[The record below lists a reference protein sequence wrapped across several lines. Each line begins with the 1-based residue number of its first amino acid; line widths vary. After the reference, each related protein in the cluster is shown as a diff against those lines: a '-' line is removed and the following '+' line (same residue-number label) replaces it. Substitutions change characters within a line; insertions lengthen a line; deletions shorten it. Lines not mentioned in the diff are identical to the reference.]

1 MRKGKRK
8 GKGKR
13 MPDWYC
19 KLFICSEMSEKE
31 LLDLINLHLHGIK
44 QGIRTIR
51 TGLMAGLS
59 RPGENRDSR
68 RSPSWITGA
77 SAGISRGG

>member
-1 MRKGKRK
+1 MR
-8 GKGKR
+8 KGKR

-19 KLFICSEMSEKE
+19 KLFICAEMPEKE

-51 TGLMAGLS
+51 DRKSTRLNS
-59 RPGENRDSR
+59 SH
-68 RSPSWITGA
+68 
-77 SAGISRGG
+77 